1 MCFGVDLRM
10 VECVFIN
17 VMYSALGVYF
27 VLCFSVV
34 IGCANTDLVAVCWHC
49 LCTCLLNM
57 VCLFMWGIHTNI
69 DHSLLHLFDKMYGVK
84 SVQLAHNKLS
94 SIIHRNC

>member
-1 MCFGVDLRM
+1 MASSCWGRYCDVCVCFGADLRM
-10 VECVFIN
+10 VGCIFIK

-34 IGCANTDLVAVCWHC
+34 IRCANTDLVAVCCGC

-57 VCLFMWGIHTNI
+57 VCLFM
-69 DHSLLHLFDKMYGVK
+69 
-84 SVQLAHNKLS
+84 
-94 SIIHRNC
+94 